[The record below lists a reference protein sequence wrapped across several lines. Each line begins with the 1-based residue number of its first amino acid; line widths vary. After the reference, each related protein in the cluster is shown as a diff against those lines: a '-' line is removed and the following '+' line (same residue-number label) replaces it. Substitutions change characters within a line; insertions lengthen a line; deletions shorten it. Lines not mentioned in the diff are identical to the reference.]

1 MGFGIPLSIGATIII
16 GHSIYWLVTSLA
28 FGLRKQIGMATA
40 GVIGAVY
47 SIGIVLGLQ
56 FVVDLFGKFP
66 VNFID
71 SLSLIGQPIIIAFTV
86 FPAVAV
92 GYQHGLKKPPSL
104 QL

>member
-1 MGFGIPLSIGATIII
+1 M
-16 GHSIYWLVTSLA
+16 V
-28 FGLRKQIGMATA
+28 TA

-56 FVVDLFGKFP
+56 FVVDLFGMFP

-92 GYQHGLKKPPSL
+92 GYQHGLKKAAVTAIVTLASYL
-104 QL
+104 LFEKFGTFQAAGYKKFRSVLKEWLY